1 MSDFFSVIL
10 PAILLLGASL
20 LSVAAGVGLL
30 RFTDVLTKLHAV
42 TKPQVLGLILVILAI
57 VLSMQSWVVFF
68 ALLPVFVFQ
77 SLTAP
82 VAAHMVGRAS
92 YRTGDIDT
100 EHLLVDELAPAVAE
114 VPDDADDVDAE
125 YDAGGAGPDVD
136 TETDGAPDTTVS

>member
-1 MSDFFSVIL
+1 MSDFFTVIL
-10 PAILLLGASL
+10 PALLLLGASL

-114 VPDDADDVDAE
+114 VPEDADTDAE
-125 YDAGGAGPDVD
+125 EEADGSTPQVD
-136 TETDGAPDTTVS
+136 TENGGA